1 MLYSRL
7 ITLPWFS
14 TFELTSDRAEF
25 SRSLLAESY
34 PSGGTNLLL
43 ALNHA
48 DSVLL
53 TNENR
58 IDNRRRIMFF
68 LTDGQ
73 DESGVESLEF
83 FSSSL
88 ARKGV
93 ETIAIGFGNE
103 AAIDRNQLMA
113 IGLNDSF
120 VFLNFEEA
128 TDKIGNI
135 TSVICD
141 G

>member
-1 MLYSRL
+1 M
-7 ITLPWFS
+7 
-14 TFELTSDRAEF
+14 
-25 SRSLLAESY
+25 
-34 PSGGTNLLL
+34 
-43 ALNHA
+43 
-48 DSVLL
+48 
-53 TNENR
+53 
-58 IDNRRRIMFF
+58 
-68 LTDGQ
+68 
-73 DESGVESLEF
+73 ESLKII
-83 FSSSL
+83 STSL

-103 AAIDRNQLMA
+103 ASIDRDQLMA

-135 TSVICD
+135 TSVICE